1 MGVTRRRFL
10 QGSAA
15 AGAVVAGRKLLFGDF
30 DILSRATG
38 RASTSLPL
46 VEDFVPTTCWIGKQD
61 CGMIARRIDGRVVK
75 FEGHPG
81 NPRNFGT
88 LCPKGQAQISAIYDP
103 NRVKTPLIRTNPKG
117 VTGEWRSVTWDE
129 ALALVADR
137 VNEVRARN
145 PKLVLW
151 QKGRSKAKVFYDDAF
166 TKAIDCSKLG
176 HGAYCSDTG
185 YRAMEYTI
193 GMHGVQNPDFD
204 HVNYLL
210 SWGWNITNAGG
221 NKFCW
226 ITYNQQ
232 LLNARARG
240 LKVVHID
247 PRLRAAGPYADRWLP
262 IKPGTDLALALALC
276 RELIRGGYLDVPYLS
291 TYTDG
296 PYLVGEDGRFLRD
309 ADGVPQVFDRAA
321 NNAVAAGTAADPAL
335 EGRFLLGGDL
345 YLTAFEVFKRH
356 LADYTPEWAAEVT
369 GLRAEDISRV
379 AEEFGEN
386 ARIGS
391 TTVID
396 GVELPYR
403 PVGIMSYHMAQ
414 QELGFQALRA
424 MTMVAMLVG
433 AVGAAGGLLSDFTW
447 KVHKNY
453 EAFGNLEVKDP
464 PYDFTLAKSKYYP
477 INTGHPGIVA
487 KVMADPARFGVEEI
501 PEVAILHHV
510 NPLAAFTDQRAM
522 MAGYERFRF
531 VAVIGPWISE
541 TADYYGDVVLPA
553 ATIEKYEG
561 PLDASDGVI
570 EATALRV
577 PPMEPLFESRGE
589 IDIYLDLVERIG
601 VLYGEG
607 GYLDQVNIS
616 LGMKESEFVLPLD
629 VKPTVR
635 EIFDRWANFK
645 KIPGGVAFFEE
656 NGVFVKGKMPPS
668 KVYGYAADPPFGGAI
683 HRFYGESLL
692 LAQEAMKSKG
702 AEQTY
707 WQDYTPFPTWRD
719 PTYEGSPPDYDL
731 YLISYKLV
739 EHKQSRTTN
748 NPLLVELAP
757 RSRLDINPATAVARG
772 IADGDEVWVESHH
785 ALTGETRRVKTRA
798 ALTEGM
804 RPDTVGMPHHFGGW
818 THPLN
823 TGTSQG
829 PTPNTLY
836 FTGEG
841 YTGQTADATYLVKVR
856 VSRAGGEG

>member
-1 MGVTRRRFL
+1 
-10 QGSAA
+10 
-15 AGAVVAGRKLLFGDF
+15 
-30 DILSRATG
+30 
-38 RASTSLPL
+38 
-46 VEDFVPTTCWIGKQD
+46 
-61 CGMIARRIDGRVVK
+61 MIARRIDGRVVK

-81 NPRNFGT
+81 NPRNLGT
-88 LCPKGQAQISAIYDP
+88 LCPKGQAQISSIYDP
-103 NRVKTPLIRTNPKG
+103 NRVKTPLIRTNAKG
-117 VTGEWRSVTWDE
+117 ATGEWRSATWDE
-129 ALALVADR
+129 ALTLVANR

-151 QKGRSKAKVFYDDAF
+151 QKGRSKSKAFYDDAF
-166 TKAIDCSKLG
+166 PAALGCSKLG

-193 GMHGVQNPDFD
+193 GLHGVQNPDFD

-221 NKFCW
+221 NRLCW

-232 LLNARARG
+232 LLKARERG
-240 LKVVHID
+240 LKVIQID
-247 PRLRAAGPYADRWLP
+247 PRLRGAGPFTDKWLP
-262 IKPGTDLALALALC
+262 IRPGTDLALALALC
-276 RELIRGGYLDVPYLS
+276 QQLIAKGYLDVPYLS
-291 TYTDG
+291 TFTDG
-296 PYLVGEDGRFLRD
+296 PYLLGEDGRFLRD
-309 ADGVPQVFDRAA
+309 ADGSPQVFDRATGG
-321 NNAVAAGTAADPAL
+321 AVPAGTAADPAL
-335 EGRFLLGGDL
+335 DGTFRIDGVLR
-345 YLTAFEVFKRH
+345 YTAFERFIRH
-356 LADYTPEWAAEVT
+356 VRQYTPQWAAGVT
-369 GLRAEDISRV
+369 GLRAEDIALI

-414 QELGFQALRA
+414 QELGFQAIRA
-424 MTMVAMLVG
+424 MTLVAMLVG

-447 KVHKNY
+447 KIDKNY
-453 EAFGNLEVKDP
+453 AAFGNLEVTDP

-487 KVMADPARFGVEEI
+487 KVMADPASYGVDEI

-510 NPLAAFTDQRAM
+510 NPLGAFPDQKAM
-522 MAGYERFRF
+522 MEGYERFTF

-541 TADYYGDVVLPA
+541 TADFYADVVLPA

-561 PLDASDGVI
+561 PLDASDGVF

-601 VLYGEG
+601 VLFGEE
-607 GYLDQVNIS
+607 GYLDQVNMS
-616 LGMKESEFVLPLD
+616 LGMKDTEFALPLD

-656 NGVFVKGKMPPS
+656 NGVFVKGKMAAS
-668 KVYGYAADPPFGGAI
+668 KLYGYAADPPFGGAV
-683 HRFYGESLL
+683 HRIYGESLL

-702 AEQTY
+702 AGRIY

-719 PTYEGSPPDYDL
+719 PTYEGSPPEYDL

-739 EHKQSRTTN
+739 EHKQSRTTS
-748 NPLLVELAP
+748 NPLLAELAP
-757 RSRLDINPATAVARG
+757 RSRLDINPATAAARG
-772 IADGDEVWVESHH
+772 IDEGDRVWVESHN
-785 ALTGETRRVKTRA
+785 ALTGETRRVKTWA
-798 ALTEGM
+798 ALTEGI

-823 TGTSQG
+823 SGTSQG

-841 YTGQTADATYLVKVR
+841 YSGQTADATYMVKVR